1 MFNFDEP
8 RYEKVV
14 SDALALRPQIEAA
27 VDEVCEQGYSNIFFI
42 GCGGTWAH
50 TLPMKYWVETTTADV
65 DVHCEIA
72 AEFLAC
78 PPKTFNKD
86 SVCVFSTRTGTTPEI
101 IEAAKFC
108 QEQGARTLMYVSND
122 NTPATEYADYKFFS
136 FAEDDVLCE
145 AIYTYQITLVAR
157 FLKNAGAFPKYD
169 TFMEEFGNI
178 APFLI
183 KAKDAQDERCA
194 AMAEDFKDTD
204 YHMVIGSGML
214 WGEAYDYAMC
224 ILEEMQW
231 IRTKSIHV
239 CEYFHGTLE
248 LVEKGLVTDQVVLTV
263 GYDIEN
269 LTAPA
274 RRAAYSGPVE
284 QDRYGR
290 RVPKAAHGAQKLDAP
305 SSSTR
310 RIMEAASALFDRI
323 VDGALLVRRM
333 YLVAAHIVPE
343 DEAQPEEMEQLDLF
357 TDLATE
363 DARRE
368 AEQAALAREKKL
380 QETTLAI
387 KKKFGKN
394 AILKGMSLEEG
405 ATARER
411 NARIGGHKA

>member
-178 APFLI
+178 APYLI

-194 AMAEDFKDTD
+194 AMAEDFKDLD

-231 IRTKSIHV
+231 IKTKSIHAA
-239 CEYFHGTLE
+239 EFFHGTIE
-248 LVEKGLVTDQVVLTV
+248 LCEEGTSLIMLYGEDDTRKLMDRVDNFTRMLADEKGVNVRVNKFDTAEVELPFSDPEFRKIVSPMVTYTITERLSCHLEHVRNHPLT
-263 GYDIEN
+263 
-269 LTAPA
+269 
-274 RRAAYSGPVE
+274 
-284 QDRYGR
+284 
-290 RVPKAAHGAQKLDAP
+290 
-305 SSSTR
+305 TR
-310 RIMEAASALFDRI
+310 RYYHQMN
-323 VDGALLVRRM
+323 
-333 YLVAAHIVPE
+333 Y
-343 DEAQPEEMEQLDLF
+343 
-357 TDLATE
+357 
-363 DARRE
+363 
-368 AEQAALAREKKL
+368 
-380 QETTLAI
+380 
-387 KKKFGKN
+387 
-394 AILKGMSLEEG
+394 
-405 ATARER
+405 
-411 NARIGGHKA
+411 